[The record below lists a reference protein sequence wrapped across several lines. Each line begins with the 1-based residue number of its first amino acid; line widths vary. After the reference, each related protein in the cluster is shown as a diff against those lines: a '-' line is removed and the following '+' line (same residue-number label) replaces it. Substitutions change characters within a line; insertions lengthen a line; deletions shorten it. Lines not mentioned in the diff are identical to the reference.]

1 MLADNPSSEL
11 EDSVGAKFYWQYA
24 LDAFTAFTPL
34 VGHQEE
40 HPVCKKFSDEVMAW
54 LSV

>member
-1 MLADNPSSEL
+1 MLGVKYGKPL
-11 EDSVGAKFYWQYA
+11 PFYLYA
-24 LDAFTAFTPL
+24 LDTFTAFTPL

-40 HPVCKKFSDEVMAW
+40 HPVCKKFSDDVMAW